1 MSRKALFTDVQ
12 VQEMKEMIRTGEPI
26 AMLAE
31 RLATRYNVTTDTLR
45 NKMYSV
51 AKRTRKIAE
60 WNGPKRRRQKNT
72 EMSSVTTTNVPTAMG
87 KKVEMYADHIRIYF

>member
-1 MSRKALFTDVQ
+1 MSRKARFTDVQ
-12 VQEMKEMIRTGEPI
+12 VQEMKEIIRTGEPI

-31 RLATRYNVTTDTLR
+31 RLATRYNVTADTLR

-72 EMSSVTTTNVPTAMG
+72 EMSSVTTNVPTAMG

>member
-26 AMLAE
+26 VRLAE
-31 RLATRYNVTTDTLR
+31 RLATRYNVNENSMRTKL
-45 NKMYSV
+45 YSV

>member
-12 VQEMKEMIRTGEPI
+12 VQEMKESIRTGEPI

-31 RLATRYNVTTDTLR
+31 KLATKYNVPTNTLR
-45 NKMYSV
+45 NKLYSV

-72 EMSSVTTTNVPTAMG
+72 EMSSVTTTNVPTSMG

>member
-31 RLATRYNVTTDTLR
+31 RLATKYNVTADTLR

-51 AKRTRKIAE
+51 AKRTYKIAE
-60 WNGPKRRRQKNT
+60 WNGPKKRTQKNT
-72 EMSSVTTTNVPTAMG
+72 TMSVNTNVPTAMG

>member
-45 NKMYSV
+45 NKMYNV

-60 WNGPKRRRQKNT
+60 WNGPKRRTQKNT
-72 EMSSVTTTNVPTAMG
+72 TVSVNTTVPTAMG